1 MLVVEAPHHPQP
13 ATSSPH
19 PPSRPPLQVCTTVTT
34 TRKLVS
40 VLSSI
45 AVYGH
50 SMSAQRWLGVA
61 LAAAG
66 VLGELETKFRPK
78 PHAKLKM

>member
-1 MLVVEAPHHPQP
+1 M
-13 ATSSPH
+13 
-19 PPSRPPLQVCTTVTT
+19 TT

>member
-1 MLVVEAPHHPQP
+1 
-13 ATSSPH
+13 
-19 PPSRPPLQVCTTVTT
+19 VCTTVTT